1 MVRVSITKLA
11 RERAGYRERYAM
23 DHCTSKATR
32 LVNGHKLWEF
42 RYDEDDPYQ
51 DANGATY
58 DCTEGRW
65 IS

>member
-1 MVRVSITKLA
+1 MMRVSYTKLA
-11 RERAGYRERYAM
+11 YQRGGYRERYAM
-23 DHCTSKATR
+23 EKGTMKTTKE
-32 LVNGHKLWEF
+32 NGHKLLVF
-42 RYDEDDPYQ
+42 SYDEDDPYQ